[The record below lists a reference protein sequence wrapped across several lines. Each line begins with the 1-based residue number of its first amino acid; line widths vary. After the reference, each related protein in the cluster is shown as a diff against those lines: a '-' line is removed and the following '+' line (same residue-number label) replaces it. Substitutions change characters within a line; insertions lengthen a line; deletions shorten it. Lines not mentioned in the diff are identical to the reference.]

1 MTAEKIIEQI
11 LSKRPEISRE
21 DIIERLEKERRK
33 TGGFISDEILLRMIA
48 AEFGVEIA
56 MGTSL
61 PTLLIADL
69 IPGLSDISV
78 VGRLVAVFPPKTF
91 NSYKGGKIASLLIAD
106 RSGVLRVVLWNDKA
120 SLIESDKLKVGQ
132 VIRFCHGYTKE
143 GPSGRVELH
152 VGDSGEIQINPNDV
166 EAKDYPNISKFTT
179 RIGQITSAH
188 RNKKVNVMGTVKE
201 LYSASTF
208 QRKDSSPGKVMR
220 FTLSDETGEIPVVVW
235 NEKVDELEKTLKRGV
250 GLQIVHAKV
259 KKAMGEGLEIHVDA
273 RTYVEKL
280 ASSEEF
286 SKIANL
292 KEGSNHVNVEGEVV
306 TKPMFRDVKTS
317 KDELV
322 KLAIFELKD
331 ETGKIWVSAWRKHAG
346 SVKDLEVGDKI
357 VVKNA
362 YVKKGFGEQL
372 EISTQTTTSITIIH

>member
-286 SKIANL
+286 FKIADS
-292 KEGSNHVNVEGEVV
+292 KEGLSHVNVEGEVV

-317 KDELV
+317 KGELV

-331 ETGKIWVSAWRKHAG
+331 ETGKIWVSAWRKHAD
-346 SVKDLEVGDKI
+346 SLKDLKVGDKVI
-357 VVKNA
+357 VKNA
-362 YVKKGFGEQL
+362 FVKKGFGEQV
-372 EISTQTTTSITIIH
+372 EISTRDATSITIIH